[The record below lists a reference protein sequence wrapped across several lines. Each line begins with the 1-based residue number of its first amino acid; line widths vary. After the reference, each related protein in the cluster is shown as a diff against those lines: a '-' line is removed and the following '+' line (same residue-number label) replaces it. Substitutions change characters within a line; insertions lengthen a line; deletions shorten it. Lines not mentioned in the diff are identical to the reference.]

1 MYTIDHMYALSS
13 LGSFSYDIAFKGVIM
28 VTNRLLFTVVFF
40 TLFLIAPASGGE
52 KEISVTRDAVLGV
65 WETAH
70 TENGYSHVEI
80 YETDGEFKGHIIWL
94 SNPLYPEDD
103 EEGMGGQPR
112 VDRNNPDDS
121 RRNDP
126 IIGLELMHS
135 FEFDPDDGKWVDGRI
150 YDPEN
155 GKTYRCKMTLKDAET
170 LEIFGYIKVVFAK
183 IGRNTTWIRVHET
196 RDTPVD
202 TMNAK

>member
-1 MYTIDHMYALSS
+1 MIRMLVAVTLCSCLGLSYA
-13 LGSFSYDIAFKGVIM
+13 GGTEFSPDP
-28 VTNRLLFTVVFF
+28 N
-40 TLFLIAPASGGE
+40 
-52 KEISVTRDAVLGV
+52 AVLGI

-70 TENGYSHVEI
+70 TENGYSYVEI
-80 YETDGEFKGHIIWL
+80 YNTSDEYKGRIIWL

-103 EEGMGGQPR
+103 EEGMGGHPR
-112 VDRNNPDDS
+112 VDRNNPDES

-155 GKTYRCKMTLKDAET
+155 GKTYRCKMTLKDTDT

-183 IGRNTTWIRVHET
+183 IGRNTTWIRVPGKKDSKA
-196 RDTPVD
+196 DTLKVEQKG
-202 TMNAK
+202 T